1 MSVHDNM
8 IAIKK
13 IEDKEIDKTM
23 KSLEGFH
30 PVVCK
35 ECKSKEN
42 FSIKLF
48 IPSRNPDN
56 TEEFESVRKNISEY
70 GVRDFGVYNTGRRS
84 IIVTALCNDCKS
96 DRIIWDYCDDCEWV
110 KKRIK

>member
-1 MSVHDNM
+1 MSVHDNV

-13 IEDKEIDKTM
+13 IEDKEIDKTI

-35 ECKSKEN
+35 ECKSKGN

-56 TEEFESVRKNISEY
+56 TEEFESVRNLIEEY

-84 IIVTALCNDCKS
+84 IIITALCNNCNS
-96 DRIIWDYCDDCEWV
+96 DRVIWDYCDDCEWV
-110 KKRIK
+110 KKQVK